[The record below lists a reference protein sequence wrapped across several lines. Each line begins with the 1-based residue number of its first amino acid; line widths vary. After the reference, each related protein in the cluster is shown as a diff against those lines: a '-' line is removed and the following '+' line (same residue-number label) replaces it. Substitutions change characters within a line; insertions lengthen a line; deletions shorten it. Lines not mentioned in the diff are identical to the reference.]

1 MVLLIISLVCVKTF
15 FYLRVIAVY
24 SRKLR
29 IVGLFGLTWLS
40 TIAMAST
47 FYKTYGAVPIGPSH
61 YCREVV
67 NGNLLMGTLAVL
79 LTNDSLIY
87 IAITYRIYRIFLDH
101 EFEATWKRKAVMLL
115 FGASLPVGSKVVILE
130 SQLYCV

>member
-29 IVGLFGLTWLS
+29 VVGLFGLTWLS
-40 TIAMAST
+40 TIAMTST

-101 EFEATWKRKAVMLL
+101 EFEAT
-115 FGASLPVGSKVVILE
+115 
-130 SQLYCV
+130 